1 MIGGIQNLISNP
13 TLYNLTQSTVT
24 QVTTETCLKAVGR
37 PSFILL
43 DNQIDSKTKK
53 FSATKELLYQLT
65 CLGIYLS
72 MIHQFK
78 KASFSIGRKLFKDE
92 AVFKAFEHTG
102 DFMEYYKM
110 DEAARAEKL
119 KAINSLR
126 KSGDQFVKENL
137 NLNLGKG
144 IIESSSI
151 LGTVLGLA
159 ILAPIISHP
168 LIHPILKTMGLDK
181 NNENQNKT
189 QKA

>member
-24 QVTTETCLKAVGR
+24 QVTTETCLKAIGR
-37 PSFILL
+37 PSFILM

>member
-1 MIGGIQNLISNP
+1 
-13 TLYNLTQSTVT
+13 
-24 QVTTETCLKAVGR
+24 
-37 PSFILL
+37 
-43 DNQIDSKTKK
+43 
-53 FSATKELLYQLT
+53 
-65 CLGIYLS
+65 

-78 KASFSIGRKLFKDE
+78 KASLSIGRKLFKDE

>member
-24 QVTTETCLKAVGR
+24 QVTTETCLKAIGR

-78 KASFSIGRKLFKDE
+78 KASLSIGRKLFKDE